1 MKEAKDMAKRR
12 ASVMYHDAKY
22 VRRRRW
28 AAAAIIALA
37 MFVAML
43 FYPVLDGVAEGACVT
58 QLDGKSEWAVAYSK
72 ERGEYV
78 YE

>member
-1 MKEAKDMAKRR
+1 MAKRKMR
-12 ASVMYHDAKY
+12 PMLMDEKY

-37 MFVAML
+37 MFITL
-43 FYPVLDGVAEGACVT
+43 LIYPVLDTIAEGACVT
-58 QLDGKSEWAVAYSK
+58 QLDGKSEWAVEYSR
-72 ERGEYV
+72 ERGEHP

>member
-1 MKEAKDMAKRR
+1 MAKRKVR
-12 ASVMYHDAKY
+12 PLLMDAKY

-28 AAAAIIALA
+28 AAAAIIG
-37 MFVAML
+37 VAVFITML
-43 FYPVLDGVAEGACVT
+43 IYPVLDAVAEGACIT
-58 QLDGKSEWAVAYSK
+58 QLDGKSEWAVEYSK

>member
-1 MKEAKDMAKRR
+1 MKQRAVMMSMAP
-12 ASVMYHDAKY
+12 KY

-28 AAAAIIALA
+28 ALVAIIGFA

-43 FYPVLDGVAEGACVT
+43 LYPVLDAVAEGTCVT

-72 ERGEYV
+72 SLGEYPF
-78 YE
+78 

>member
-1 MKEAKDMAKRR
+1 MAKQKVRP
-12 ASVMYHDAKY
+12 MLMDEKY

-43 FYPVLDGVAEGACVT
+43 FYPVLDGVAESACVT
-58 QLDGKSEWAVAYSK
+58 QLDGKSEWAVKYCK
-72 ERGEYV
+72 ERGEYP

>member
-1 MKEAKDMAKRR
+1 MAKQKVRP
-12 ASVMYHDAKY
+12 MLMDEKY

-37 MFVAML
+37 MFIAML
-43 FYPVLDGVAEGACVT
+43 LYPVLDTIAEGACVS
-58 QLDGKSEWAVAYSK
+58 QLDRKSEWAVEYSK
-72 ERGEYV
+72 ERGEYP

>member
-1 MKEAKDMAKRR
+1 MAKRKMR
-12 ASVMYHDAKY
+12 PMLMDAKY

-37 MFVAML
+37 MFIAML
-43 FYPVLDGVAEGACVT
+43 LYPALDTIAEGACVT

-72 ERGEYV
+72 ERGGYP

>member
-1 MKEAKDMAKRR
+1 MTKNRVIHMSMAP
-12 ASVMYHDAKY
+12 KY

-43 FYPVLDGVAEGACVT
+43 LYPVLDGVAEGACVT
-58 QLDGKSEWAVAYSK
+58 QLDGKSEWAVEYSR
-72 ERGEYV
+72 ERGEYPF
-78 YE
+78 